1 MFSSS
6 IIVPDKF
13 DLIILLLPE
22 MGGSSSTPV
31 PSDAGGS
38 AAIVTQAP
46 TGGCPVQHSSPAPDR
61 TSKPSISEC
70 PVHQD
75 SMVKLQA
82 SQCPISAGTG
92 CDSAAIDKGADALD
106 PANMV
111 KVIILLLVLPLKEFF
126 SFFSTLHFIILMSVF
141 RIWCGMYVKII
152 SQIQYF
158 FLNSLQ
164 LSTSQFIK
172 YCKGE
177 TGWLDN

>member
-1 MFSSS
+1 
-6 IIVPDKF
+6 
-13 DLIILLLPE
+13 

-46 TGGCPVQHSSPAPDR
+46 TGCPVQHSPPAPDR

-82 SQCPISAGTG
+82 SQCPISAGSG

-111 KVIILLLVLPLKEFF
+111 KLVNYLELTPFCPTLEILFLLFFHIYTLILKSVL
-126 SFFSTLHFIILMSVF
+126 
-141 RIWCGMYVKII
+141 
-152 SQIQYF
+152 
-158 FLNSLQ
+158 
-164 LSTSQFIK
+164 
-172 YCKGE
+172 
-177 TGWLDN
+177 

>member
-1 MFSSS
+1 MVSTEKRFSSS
-6 IIVPDKF
+6 RIVAEDSN
-13 DLIILLLPE
+13 LTISLLLPE

-46 TGGCPVQHSSPAPDR
+46 TGGCPVQHSPPAPGR

-82 SQCPISAGTG
+82 SQCPISAGSG
-92 CDSAAIDKGADALD
+92 CDSTAIDKGADALD

-111 KVIILLLVLPLKEFF
+111 RGITFHLVL
-126 SFFSTLHFIILMSVF
+126 H
-141 RIWCGMYVKII
+141 
-152 SQIQYF
+152 
-158 FLNSLQ
+158 LN
-164 LSTSQFIK
+164 
-172 YCKGE
+172 
-177 TGWLDN
+177 